1 MDVALR
7 NLMQFTGCTLGEAL
21 PALAKTRRACWGWRT
36 RVALRPVRMPTWCCS
51 RPPGGDDDPGGRRG
65 GLLPRL
71 AFCSLNLPDGSGWG
85 IIDRYGWIPGRTLP
99 RSARRFYGQVP
110 RSFLS
115 RSAGASIPLRTIFS
129 RATIAAFLLGITLL
143 VTGSLHWD
151 LPLPALLLLLASGA
165 LGIGVGDTAYFET
178 LQCLGVRRSLLLGI
192 LAPPIAAIL
201 GLVFLGET
209 LSLTA
214 WLGFLSRAGGCLGYH
229 QSRPLPKPGAP
240 VPCAVGWFLG
250 WHLPFARRA
259 GRCSR
264 ALSSTRHLSH
274 RWQPPSSGCGRDCHP
289 CPLAG
294 APAAEG
300 AHLDARSGCRAG
312 CILVLVVSMFGTY
325 FAIWLQQV
333 SFKFTDVAVAQTLIS
348 TSPLFGLLIAAL
360 RGEKPSL
367 RAVLGA
373 LVAMA
378 GVSLLFGLI

>member
-1 MDVALR
+1 MAGYQGELAALGAAF
-7 NLMQFTGCTLGEAL
+7 LWAGAAL
-21 PALAKTRRACWGWRT
+21 LFEQI
-36 RVALRPVRMPTWCCS
+36 
-51 RPPGGDDDPGGRRG
+51 GRRVHSLEIN
-65 GLLPRL
+65 LLK
-71 AFCSLNLPDGSGWG
+71 G
-85 IIDRYGWIPGRTLP
+85 
-99 RSARRFYGQVP
+99 
-110 RSFLS
+110 
-115 RSAGASIPLRTIFS
+115 
-129 RATIAAFLLGITLL
+129 TIAAFLLGITLL

-151 LPLPALLLLLASGA
+151 LPLPALLLLIASGA

-214 WLGFLSRAGGCLGYH
+214 WLGVLVTVLGVAWVITEQTPAEAGRACALHRGVVFGLAFAFCQAGGAVLSRLVFNQTSVSPLATAFIRLVAGIAILVLWLALRRQKVLTWTRG
-229 QSRPLPKPGAP
+229 PGA
-240 VPCAVGWFLG
+240 
-250 WHLPFARRA
+250 
-259 GRCSR
+259 GRV
-264 ALSSTRHLSH
+264 A
-274 RWQPPSSGCGRDCHP
+274 
-289 CPLAG
+289 
-294 APAAEG
+294 
-300 AHLDARSGCRAG
+300 
-312 CILVLVVSMFGTY
+312 ILVLVVSMFGTY

-333 SFKFTDVAVAQTLIS
+333 SFKFTDVAVAQTLLS